1 MTPTLETPRLRLR
14 PLASS
19 DEADLIALDSD
30 AEVMRYV
37 GSPAGVRSPAE
48 TAERV
53 RRRIREEQ
61 RGDYE
66 PLGFWRI
73 EGRGD
78 RAFHGVGAL
87 IRMPHRNREG
97 PGDADVDVEVA
108 YRLARSAWG
117 QGIATEAAGALVAHA
132 LGPLALP
139 RVVAVTYP
147 ANQASQRVLDKLGF
161 EPRGL
166 REYKG
171 VRATYHVLTSSA
183 WAARAAGGSV
193 H

>member
-1 MTPTLETPRLRLR
+1 MIPTLETPRLRLR

-19 DEADLIALDSD
+19 DETDLVALDSD
-30 AEVMRYV
+30 PEVMRYV
-37 GSPAGVRSPAE
+37 GSPAGVKSPAE
-48 TAERV
+48 TRERA
-53 RRRIREEQ
+53 RLRIHETQ

-73 EGRGD
+73 EGRRDG
-78 RAFHGVGAL
+78 AFHGVGAL
-87 IRMPHRNREG
+87 IQMSTG
-97 PGDADVDVEVA
+97 GDVEVA
-108 YRLARSAWG
+108 YRLARGAWG

-132 LGPLALP
+132 LGPLGLP

-161 EPRGL
+161 ERRGI

-171 VRATYHVLTSSA
+171 VQATYHVLTASA
-183 WAARAAGGSV
+183 WAGRAAGGSV

>member
-1 MTPTLETPRLRLR
+1 MIPTLETPRLRLC

-19 DEADLIALDSD
+19 DEADLVALDSD
-30 AEVMRYV
+30 PEVMRYV
-37 GSPAGVRSPAE
+37 GSPAGVKSSAE
-48 TAERV
+48 TLARA
-53 RRRIREEQ
+53 RLRIRETQ
-61 RGDYE
+61 SGDDE

-73 EGRGD
+73 EGRSD
-78 RAFHGVGAL
+78 RAFHGIGAL
-87 IRMPHRNREG
+87 IRMPDG
-97 PGDADVDVEVA
+97 QMPDGDDVDVEVA
-108 YRLARSAWG
+108 YRLPRSAWG
-117 QGIATEAAGALVAHA
+117 RGIATEAAGALVAHA

-161 EPRGL
+161 EPRGI

-171 VRATYHVLTSSA
+171 VQATYHVLTASA
-183 WAARAAGGSV
+183 WAGRAAGGSV

>member
-30 AEVMRYV
+30 PEVMRYV

-48 TAERV
+48 TAERA
-53 RRRIREEQ
+53 RLRIREEQ
-61 RGDYE
+61 RGDYA

-73 EGRGD
+73 EGRDD
-78 RAFHGVGAL
+78 RTFYGVGAL
-87 IRMPHRNREG
+87 IRMPDGEDG
-97 PGDADVDVEVA
+97 PDGVERDAEVA

-117 QGIATEAAGALVAHA
+117 RGIATEAAAALVAHA

-147 ANQASQRVLDKLGF
+147 ENKASQRVLDKLGF
-161 EPRGL
+161 ERRGI

-171 VRATYHVLTSSA
+171 VQATYHVLTSSA
-183 WAARAAGGSV
+183 WAARPPGGSI

>member
-1 MTPTLETPRLRLR
+1 MIPTLETPRLRLR

-30 AEVMRYV
+30 PEVMRYV
-37 GSPAGVRSPAE
+37 GSPAGVKSPAE
-48 TAERV
+48 TAERA
-53 RRRIREEQ
+53 RLRIRETQ
-61 RGDYE
+61 HGDYE

-87 IRMPHRNREG
+87 IQMAG
-97 PGDADVDVEVA
+97 GDDVEVA
-108 YRLARSAWG
+108 YRLVRTAWG
-117 QGIATEAAGALVAHA
+117 HGIATEAAGALVAHA

-161 EPRGL
+161 ERRGI

-171 VRATYHVLTSSA
+171 VQATYHVLTSTVWSA
-183 WAARAAGGSV
+183 RVGGGSV

>member
-1 MTPTLETPRLRLR
+1 MIPTLETPRLRLR

-30 AEVMRYV
+30 PEVMRYV
-37 GSPAGVRSPAE
+37 GSPAGVKSPAE
-48 TAERV
+48 TAERA
-53 RRRIREEQ
+53 RLRIRETQ

-78 RAFHGVGAL
+78 RAFYGVGAL
-87 IRMPHRNREG
+87 IRMPG
-97 PGDADVDVEVA
+97 GDDVEVA

-117 QGIATEAAGALVAHA
+117 RGIATEAAGALVAHA
-132 LGPLALP
+132 LGSLALR

-161 EPRGL
+161 ERRGI

-171 VRATYHVLTSSA
+171 VQATYHVLTSST
-183 WAARAAGGSV
+183 WATRAPGASV

>member
-1 MTPTLETPRLRLR
+1 MAPTLETPRLLLR
-14 PLASS
+14 PLAAD
-19 DEADLIALDSD
+19 DEDDLLALDSD

-37 GSPAGVRSPAE
+37 GSPAGVKSPAE
-48 TAERV
+48 TRERA
-53 RRRIREEQ
+53 RLRIREEQ
-61 RGDYE
+61 HGDYE

-73 EGRGD
+73 EGRSDG
-78 RAFHGVGAL
+78 AFHGVGAL
-87 IRMPHRNREG
+87 IQMP
-97 PGDADVDVEVA
+97 DSDDVEVA

-132 LGPLALP
+132 LGPLGLP

-147 ANQASQRVLDKLGF
+147 ENQASQRVLDKLGF
-161 EPRGL
+161 ERRGI

-171 VRATYHVLTSSA
+171 VQATYHVLTASA
-183 WAARAAGGSV
+183 WVGRAAGGSV